1 MKPEV
6 GVMGGRAG
14 RLGMQAPLEAGN
26 EKETNPLS
34 PSLGSPKV
42 SPPDNLDIV
51 RLISDMWPP
60 ELEENT
66 FVFF

>member
-6 GVMGGRAG
+6 GVMGGGAG

-34 PSLGSPKV
+34 PHWDPQKSALLTTLV
-42 SPPDNLDIV
+42 
-51 RLISDMWPP
+51 
-60 ELEENT
+60 
-66 FVFF
+66 